1 MHPAVTDGWAMATR
15 GNNGASRRRGGG
27 RSARHKLREAGPA
40 QAPVR
45 AGLKGGAFKPLSE
58 RDVERIH
65 QTALDVLANVG
76 VADPP
81 PEMLELALEKGC
93 TLGEDGRLRFPRAF
107 VEDIVA
113 GACREMTIFG
123 RDPAFDIHLRG
134 TDVSYSTAGQAV
146 SIYECA
152 SRSYRASTL
161 LDLYDLARLVDRLDH
176 IHRFCQ
182 PIVATDIADTYEHA
196 MNIAYACLSGTLKS
210 FSCAIVDPEHIE
222 QAVAMFDL
230 VLGGGGRFREKPFC
244 TIGACPIVSPL
255 RFGED
260 GARVGITSVR
270 LGIPCDFAV
279 APQAGAT
286 APAALAGTLVQV
298 TAETLATIILTN
310 LFSPGHPTV
319 YAAWPLVSDLRTG
332 SFSGG
337 SGEEALLAAAA
348 VQLGNFYGLP
358 TSVGAGMSDSKLPDN
373 QAGFEKALSTALAG
387 HAGANYIGESAGMQA
402 SLMGCS
408 FEALVIDND
417 MLGAVQRT
425 IRGIE
430 VTDETLSYDL
440 IAETAPGIGHFLG
453 SDQTLAIM
461 ESEYLYP
468 DVADRR
474 APSDWEESGSLDILE
489 RAQLRVREIL
499 SSHYPS
505 YIGERLDEEIRRRFP
520 IRLSREQMVAE
531 GRRWQTDG

>member
-1 MHPAVTDGWAMATR
+1 
-15 GNNGASRRRGGG
+15 
-27 RSARHKLREAGPA
+27 
-40 QAPVR
+40 
-45 AGLKGGAFKPLSE
+45 
-58 RDVERIH
+58 
-65 QTALDVLANVG
+65 
-76 VADPP
+76 
-81 PEMLELALEKGC
+81 
-93 TLGEDGRLRFPRAF
+93 
-107 VEDIVA
+107 
-113 GACREMTIFG
+113 
-123 RDPAFDIHLRG
+123 
-134 TDVSYSTAGQAV
+134 
-146 SIYECA
+146 
-152 SRSYRASTL
+152 
-161 LDLYDLARLVDRLDH
+161 
-176 IHRFCQ
+176 
-182 PIVATDIADTYEHA
+182 
-196 MNIAYACLSGTLKS
+196 
-210 FSCAIVDPEHIE
+210 
-222 QAVAMFDL
+222 
-230 VLGGGGRFREKPFC
+230 
-244 TIGACPIVSPL
+244 VSPL

-348 VQLGNFYGLP
+348 VQIGNFYNLP
-358 TSVGAGMSDSKLPDN
+358 TSVGAGMSDSKMPDN
-373 QAGFEKALSTALAG
+373 QAGFEKALTTALAG
-387 HAGANYIGESAGMQA
+387 HAGANYIGEAAGMQA

-440 IAETAPGIGHFLG
+440 IAETARGAGHFLG

-468 DVADRR
+468 EVSDRR
-474 APSDWEESGSLDILE
+474 APSDWEQSGSSDIRE
-489 RAQLRVREIL
+489 RAHVRVREIL
-499 SSHYPS
+499 SSHYPV
-505 YIGERLDEEIRRRFP
+505 YIDPKMDEELRRRFP
-520 IRLSREQMVAE
+520 ILLSKDYMSPRGA
-531 GRRWQTDG
+531 RWLVQ

>member
-1 MHPAVTDGWAMATR
+1 MAA
-15 GNNGASRRRGGG
+15 GSARRRGGG
-27 RSARHKLREAGPA
+27 RSARHKMREAGPA
-40 QAPVR
+40 QAPVHS
-45 AGLKGGAFKPLSE
+45 GLKGGDFKPLADHEMS
-58 RDVERIH
+58 RIH

-76 VADPP
+76 IADAP
-81 PEMLELALEKGC
+81 PEMTELAVAKGC
-93 TLGEDGRLRFPRAF
+93 ALGDDGRLRFPHAF
-107 VEDIVA
+107 VEDIIA

-123 RDPAFDIHLRG
+123 RDPAYDINLRG
-134 TDVSYSTAGQAV
+134 TQVSYSTAGQAV
-146 SIYECA
+146 SVYEHGT
-152 SRSYRASTL
+152 RSYRASTL

-182 PIVATDIADTYEHA
+182 PIVATDLEDAYEHA
-196 MNIAYACLSGTLKS
+196 MNVAYACLSGTMKS
-210 FSCAIVDPEHIE
+210 FSCAIVAPEHIE
-222 QAVAMFDL
+222 QAVALFDM
-230 VLGGGGRFREKPFC
+230 VLGGEGRFKEKPFC

-298 TAETLATIILTN
+298 TAETLATIIMTN

-348 VQLGNFYGLP
+348 VQMGNFYDLP
-358 TSVGAGMSDSKLPDN
+358 TSVGAGMSDSKMPDA
-373 QAGFEKALSTALAG
+373 QAGFEKALTTALAG
-387 HAGANYIGESAGMQA
+387 HAGANYIGEAAGMQA
-402 SLMGCS
+402 SLLGCS

-430 VTDETLSYDL
+430 VTDETLSYEL
-440 IAETAPGIGHFLG
+440 IAETATGAGHFLG
-453 SDQTLAIM
+453 SDQTLAMM

-468 DVADRR
+468 EVSDRR
-474 APSDWEESGSLDILE
+474 APGDWEKSGSPDILE
-489 RAQLRVREIL
+489 SAQTRVSEIL

-505 YIGERLDEEIRRRFP
+505 YIDARLDEEIRRRFP
-520 IRLSREQMVAE
+520 ILLKPEQMAADG
-531 GRRWQTDG
+531 GRW

>member
-1 MHPAVTDGWAMATR
+1 MVAE
-15 GNNGASRRRGGG
+15 NNGGSSRRKRGG
-27 RSARHKLREAGPA
+27 RSARHKMREAGPA
-40 QAPVR
+40 QVPVR
-45 AGLKGGAFKPLSE
+45 SGLKGGAFKPLGE
-58 RDVERIH
+58 RDIERIH
-65 QTALDVLANVG
+65 RTALDVLANVG
-76 VADPP
+76 IADPP
-81 PEMLELALEKGC
+81 PEMVELALAKGC
-93 TLGEDGRLRFPRAF
+93 TLSDDGRLRFPHSF
-107 VEDIVA
+107 VEDIIA
-113 GACREMTIFG
+113 GACREMTIYG
-123 RDPAFDIHLRG
+123 RDPAYDIHLRG
-134 TDVSYSTAGQAV
+134 TEVSYSTAGQAV
-146 SIYECA
+146 SVYE
-152 SRSYRASTL
+152 SQTRSYRPSTL

-182 PIVATDIADTYEHA
+182 PIVATDLAKPYEHA

-210 FSCAIVDPEHIE
+210 FSCAMVEPEHIE

-230 VLGGGGRFREKPFC
+230 VLGGEGKFRQKPFC
-244 TIGACPIVSPL
+244 TVGACPIVSPL

-298 TAETLATIILTN
+298 TAETLATIIMTN

-348 VQLGNFYGLP
+348 VQLGNFYELP
-358 TSVGAGMSDSKLPDN
+358 TSVGAGMSDSKMPDN
-373 QAGFEKALSTALAG
+373 QAGFEKALTTALAG

-430 VTDETLSYDL
+430 VNDETLSYDL
-440 IAETAPGIGHFLG
+440 IAQTATGVGHFLG

-468 DVADRR
+468 EVSDRR
-474 APSDWEESGSLDILE
+474 AASDWEAGGSPDIRE
-489 RAQLRVREIL
+489 RAEARVREIL

-505 YIGERLDEEIRRRFP
+505 YIEPRLDEEIRRRFP
-520 IRLSREQMVAE
+520 ILLGKEMMTAQGE
-531 GRRWQTDG
+531 RWQSGD

>member
-1 MHPAVTDGWAMATR
+1 MAAGR
-15 GNNGASRRRGGG
+15 SSGAPRRRGGG
-27 RSARHKLREAGPA
+27 RSARHKMREAGPA

-45 AGLKGGAFKPLSE
+45 AGLKGGDFKPLGE
-58 RDVERIH
+58 RDMERIH

-81 PEMLELALEKGC
+81 PEMAELALEKGC
-93 TLGEDGRLRFPRAF
+93 TLSDDGRLHFPHAF

-113 GACREMTIFG
+113 GACREMTIYG
-123 RDPAFDIHLRG
+123 RDPAFDINLRG
-134 TDVSYSTAGQAV
+134 TEVSYSTAGQAV
-146 SIYECA
+146 SVYENA
-152 SRSYRASTL
+152 SRTYRASTL
-161 LDLYDLARLVDRLDH
+161 LDLYDLARLVDRMDH

-182 PIVATDIADTYEHA
+182 PVVATDIEDTYEHA
-196 MNIAYACLSGTLKS
+196 MNIAYACLSGTMKS
-210 FSCAIVDPEHIE
+210 FSCAIVAPEHIE
-222 QAVAMFDL
+222 AAVTMFDM
-230 VLGGGGRFREKPFC
+230 VLGGEGRFREKPFC

-298 TAETLATIILTN
+298 TAETLATIIMTN

-348 VQLGNFYGLP
+348 VQMGNFYDLP
-358 TSVGAGMSDSKLPDN
+358 TSVGAGMSDSKMPDN
-373 QAGFEKALSTALAG
+373 QAGFEKALTTALAG
-387 HAGANYIGESAGMQA
+387 HAGANYIGEAAGMQA
-402 SLMGCS
+402 SLLGCS

-430 VTDETLSYDL
+430 VNDETLSYEV
-440 IAETAPGIGHFLG
+440 IAETATGVGHFLG
-453 SDQTLAIM
+453 SDQTLAFM

-468 DVADRR
+468 DVSDRR
-474 APSDWEESGSLDILE
+474 APGDWEKSGSPDILE
-489 RAQLRVREIL
+489 SAHARVNEIL

-505 YIGERLDEEIRRRFP
+505 YVDERLDEEIRRKFP
-520 IRLSREQMVAE
+520 IIITREQMAAE
-531 GRRWQTDG
+531 CGRWRV

>member
-1 MHPAVTDGWAMATR
+1 VH
-15 GNNGASRRRGGG
+15 S
-27 RSARHKLREAGPA
+27 
-40 QAPVR
+40 
-45 AGLKGGAFKPLSE
+45 GLKGGAFKPLGD
-58 RDVERIH
+58 RDMQRIH
-65 QTALDVLANVG
+65 QTALDVLANIG

-81 PEMLELALEKGC
+81 PEMAELALAKGC
-93 TLGEDGRLRFPRAF
+93 TMTAEGRLSFPRAF
-107 VEDIVA
+107 VEDILS
-113 GACREMTIFG
+113 GACREMTIYG
-123 RDPAFDIHLRG
+123 RDPAYDINLRG
-134 TDVSYSTAGQAV
+134 TEVSYSTAGQAV
-146 SIYECA
+146 SVYESA

-161 LDLYDLARLVDRLDH
+161 LDLYDFARLVDKLDH

-182 PIVATDIADTYEHA
+182 PIVATDIQDAHEHA
-196 MNIAYACLSGTLKS
+196 MNIAYACLTGTLKS
-210 FSCAIVDPEHIE
+210 FSCAMVAPEHIE

-230 VLGGGGRFREKPFC
+230 VLGGEGKFREKPFC

-348 VQLGNFYGLP
+348 VQMGNFYDLP

-373 QAGFEKALSTALAG
+373 QAGFEKALTTALAG
-387 HAGANYIGESAGMQA
+387 HAGANYIGEAAGMQA

-430 VTDETLSYDL
+430 VNDETLSYDL
-440 IAETAPGIGHFLG
+440 IAETVSGAGHFLG

-468 DVADRR
+468 DLSDRR
-474 APSDWEESGSLDILE
+474 APGDWEASGSQDIVE
-489 RAQLRVREIL
+489 RAESRVREIL
-499 SSHYPS
+499 SHHYPS
-505 YIGERLDEEIRRRFP
+505 YIDERLDEEIRRRFP
-520 IRLSREQMVAE
+520 ILLDREQMTAE
-531 GRRWQTDG
+531 SRRW

>member
-1 MHPAVTDGWAMATR
+1 MVADQKDCAP
-15 GNNGASRRRGGG
+15 RRRGGG
-27 RSARHKLREAGPA
+27 RSARRKLREAGPTR
-40 QAPVR
+40 APVR
-45 AGLKGGAFKPLSE
+45 AGLEGGAFKPLSHH
-58 RDVERIH
+58 DIERIH
-65 QTALDVLANVG
+65 RTALDVLANIG

-81 PEMLELALEKGC
+81 PEMAELALARGC
-93 TLGEDGRLRFPRAF
+93 TLNGDARLCFPHAF
-107 VEDIVA
+107 VEDIIA

-134 TDVSYSTAGQAV
+134 TEVSYSTAGQAV
-146 SIYECA
+146 SVYENA
-152 SRSYRASTL
+152 SRTYRKSTL
-161 LDLYDLARLVDRLDH
+161 LDLYDFARLVDRLDH

-182 PIVATDIADTYEHA
+182 PIVATDIEDARTHA
-196 MNIAYACLSGTLKS
+196 INIAYACLAGTLKS
-210 FSCAIVDPEHIE
+210 FSCAIVAPEHIE

-230 VLGGGGRFREKPFC
+230 ALGGEGRFRAKPFC

-260 GARVGITSVR
+260 GARVDITSVR

-332 SFSGG
+332 AFSGG

-348 VQLGNFYGLP
+348 VQMGNFYNLP

-373 QAGFEKALSTALAG
+373 QAGFEKALTTALAG
-387 HAGANYIGESAGMQA
+387 HAGANYIGEAAGMQA

-430 VTDETLSYDL
+430 VNDETLSYDL
-440 IAETAPGIGHFLG
+440 IAETVTGAGHFLG

-474 APSDWEESGSLDILE
+474 AASDWEETGSKDIVE
-489 RAQLRVREIL
+489 RAELRVKEIL
-499 SSHYPS
+499 SSHYPT
-505 YIGERLDEEIRRRFP
+505 YIDERLDEEIRRRFP
-520 IRLSREQMVAE
+520 ILLTKDKMSAAS
-531 GRRWQTDG
+531 GRW

>member
-1 MHPAVTDGWAMATR
+1 MLSQRDTTR
-15 GNNGASRRRGGG
+15 ELSMTAKVGKGASRRRGGG
-27 RSARHKLREAGPA
+27 RSARHKMREAGPA
-40 QAPVR
+40 QAPVHS
-45 AGLKGGAFKPLSE
+45 GLKGGAFKPLSD
-58 RDVERIH
+58 RDIERIH
-65 QTALDVLANVG
+65 HTALDVLANVG
-76 VADPP
+76 IADPL
-81 PEMLELALEKGC
+81 PEMVELALAKGC
-93 TLGEDGRLRFPRAF
+93 TLSDDARLCFPRAF
-107 VEDIVA
+107 VEDIIA
-113 GACREMTIFG
+113 GACREMTIYG

-134 TDVSYSTAGQAV
+134 TEVSYSTAGQAV
-146 SIYECA
+146 SVYENT

-161 LDLYDLARLVDRLDH
+161 LDLYDFARLVDRLEH

-182 PIVATDIADTYEHA
+182 PIVATDITDPYEHA
-196 MNIAYACLSGTLKS
+196 MNIAYACLNGTLKS
-210 FSCAIVDPEHIE
+210 FSCTIVDPDHIE
-222 QAVAMFDL
+222 QAVGMFDL
-230 VLGGGGRFREKPFC
+230 VLGGQGRFREKPFC

-255 RFGED
+255 RFGAD

-310 LFSPGHPTV
+310 LFAPGHPTV

-348 VQLGNFYGLP
+348 VQLGNFYNLP

-373 QAGFEKALSTALAG
+373 QAGFEKALTTALAG
-387 HAGANYIGESAGMQA
+387 HAGANYIGEAAGMQA

-440 IAETAPGIGHFLG
+440 IAKTAAGVGHFLG

-461 ESEYLYP
+461 ETEYLYP
-468 DVADRR
+468 EVSDRR
-474 APSDWEESGSLDILE
+474 APSDWEEGGSTDIRE
-489 RAQLRVREIL
+489 RAEVRVREIL
-499 SSHYPS
+499 SDHYPA
-505 YIGERLDEEIRRRFP
+505 YIDEKLDEEIRRRFP
-520 IRLSREQMVAE
+520 ILLNKDQMTAGTSRW
-531 GRRWQTDG
+531 RD

>member
-1 MHPAVTDGWAMATR
+1 MAAGKGGAVP
-15 GNNGASRRRGGG
+15 RRRGGG
-27 RSARHKLREAGPA
+27 RSARRKLRAAGPA
-40 QAPVR
+40 R
-45 AGLKGGAFKPLSE
+45 AAVHSGLEGGAFKPLSE
-58 RDVERIH
+58 RDIERIH
-65 QTALDVLANVG
+65 DTALEVLANVG

-81 PEMLELALEKGC
+81 PEMAALAEAAGC
-93 TLGEDGRLRFPRAF
+93 GFDSDGRLCFPRAF

-113 GACREMTIFG
+113 GACREMTIYG
-123 RDPAFDIHLRG
+123 RDPAHDIHLRG
-134 TDVSYSTAGQAV
+134 TEVSYSTAGQAV
-146 SIYECA
+146 SVYESA
-152 SRSYRASTL
+152 TRSYRASTL
-161 LDLYDLARLVDRLDH
+161 LDLYDFARLVDRLDH

-182 PIVATDIADTYEHA
+182 PIVATDVEDARTHA
-196 MNIAYACLSGTLKS
+196 MNIAYASLAGTLKS
-210 FSCAIVDPEHIE
+210 FSCAIVAPEHIE
-222 QAVAMFDL
+222 EAVAMFDMA
-230 VLGGGGRFREKPFC
+230 LGGEGRFREKPFC

-310 LFSPGHPTV
+310 LFSRGHPTI

-348 VQLGNFYGLP
+348 VQMGNFYGLP

-373 QAGFEKALSTALAG
+373 QAGYEKALTTALAG
-387 HAGANYIGESAGMQA
+387 HAGANYIGEAAGMQA

-430 VTDETLSYDL
+430 VNDETLSYEL
-440 IAETAPGIGHFLG
+440 IAQTVKGPGHFLG

-468 DVADRR
+468 ELADRR
-474 APSDWEESGSLDILE
+474 AASDWEQSGSKDIVE
-489 RAQLRVREIL
+489 RAEERVREIL
-499 SSHYPS
+499 SSHYPV
-505 YIGERLDEEIRRRFP
+505 YIDDALDEAIRARFP
-520 IRLSREQMVAE
+520 ILLDKAE
-531 GRRWQTDG
+531 MRAGCKRW

>member
-1 MHPAVTDGWAMATR
+1 VH
-15 GNNGASRRRGGG
+15 S
-27 RSARHKLREAGPA
+27 
-40 QAPVR
+40 
-45 AGLKGGAFKPLSE
+45 GLKGGAFKPLTE

-81 PEMLELALEKGC
+81 PEMTELALAKGC
-93 TLGEDGRLRFPRAF
+93 TMNGDGRLCFPRAF
-107 VEDIVA
+107 VEDILA
-113 GACREMTIFG
+113 GACREMTIYG
-123 RDPAFDIHLRG
+123 RDPAYDINLRG
-134 TDVSYSTAGQAV
+134 TEVSYSTAGQAV
-146 SIYECA
+146 SVYESA
-152 SRSYRASTL
+152 TRSYRASTL
-161 LDLYDLARLVDRLDH
+161 LDLYDFARLVDRLDH

-182 PIVATDIADTYEHA
+182 PIVATDVGDPREHA

-210 FSCAIVDPEHIE
+210 FSCTIVSPEHIE
-222 QAVAMFDL
+222 QAVAMFDM
-230 VLGGGGRFREKPFC
+230 VLGGEGRFREKPFC

-260 GARVGITSVR
+260 GAQVGITSVR

-286 APAALAGTLVQV
+286 APAALAGALVQV

-348 VQLGNFYGLP
+348 VQMGNFYDLP
-358 TSVGAGMSDSKLPDN
+358 TSVGAGMSDSKLPDA
-373 QAGFEKALSTALAG
+373 QAGFEKALTTALAG
-387 HAGANYIGESAGMQA
+387 HAGANYIGEAAGMQA

-430 VTDETLSYDL
+430 VNDETLSYDL
-440 IAETAPGIGHFLG
+440 IAQTVSGAGHFLG

-474 APSDWEESGSLDILE
+474 APGDWEESGSQDILE
-489 RAQLRVREIL
+489 RAQTRVREIL

-505 YIGERLDEEIRRRFP
+505 YIDERLDDEIRRRFP
-520 IRLSREQMVAE
+520 ILLTREQMAA
-531 GRRWQTDG
+531 GSSRW

>member
-1 MHPAVTDGWAMATR
+1 MAE
-15 GNNGASRRRGGG
+15 GKSNVSPRRRGGG
-27 RSARHKLREAGPA
+27 RSSRHRMRKAGPA
-40 QAPVR
+40 HAPVR
-45 AGLKGGAFKPLSE
+45 AGLKGGAFKPLS
-58 RDVERIH
+58 DHDMERIH
-65 QTALDVLANVG
+65 KTALDVLENVG

-81 PEMLELALEKGC
+81 AEMLELALAKGC
-93 TLGEDGRLRFPRAF
+93 TVNEHDRLCFTRAF
-107 VEDIVA
+107 VEDVIA
-113 GACREMTIFG
+113 GACREMTIYG

-134 TDVSYSTAGQAV
+134 TEVSYATAGQAV
-146 SIYECA
+146 TVYESA
-152 SRSYRASTL
+152 NRSYRPSTL

-182 PIVATDIADTYEHA
+182 PIVATDLEDPHEHA

-210 FSCAIVDPEHIE
+210 FSCAIVEPRHIE
-222 QAVAMFDL
+222 RAVAMFDI
-230 VLGGGGRFREKPFC
+230 VLGAEGRFREKPFC
-244 TIGACPIVSPL
+244 TIGCCPIVSPL

-298 TAETLATIILTN
+298 TAETLATIVLTN

-348 VQLGNFYGLP
+348 VQMGNFYGLP

-373 QAGFEKALSTALAG
+373 QAGFEKALTTALAG

-402 SLMGCS
+402 SLLGCS

-430 VTDETLSYDL
+430 VTDETLSYEL
-440 IAETAPGIGHFLG
+440 IAETACGAGHYLG
-453 SDQTLAIM
+453 ADQTLAIM

-468 DVADRR
+468 EVSDRR
-474 APSDWEESGSLDILE
+474 APGDWEENGSPDIRE
-489 RAQLRVREIL
+489 RAESRVRQIL
-499 SSHYPS
+499 SEHYPS
-505 YIGERLDEEIRRRFP
+505 YIDARADEEIRRRFP
-520 IRLSREQMVAE
+520 ILLTREQMSAE
-531 GRRWQTDG
+531 CGRW

>member
-1 MHPAVTDGWAMATR
+1 MVAGEINRAP
-15 GNNGASRRRGGG
+15 RRRGGG
-27 RSARHKLREAGPA
+27 RSARHKIREAGPA
-40 QAPVR
+40 HAPVHS
-45 AGLKGGAFKPLSE
+45 GLKGGAFKPLCE
-58 RDVERIH
+58 GDIERIH

-76 VADPP
+76 VGDPP
-81 PEMLELALEKGC
+81 PEMVELALAKGC
-93 TLGEDGRLRFPRAF
+93 TLNSDGRLCFPRDF

-113 GACREMTIFG
+113 GACREMTIHG

-146 SIYECA
+146 SVYESA
-152 SRSYRASTL
+152 SRTYRASTL
-161 LDLYDLARLVDRLDH
+161 LDLYDMARLVDRLDH

-182 PIVATDIADTYEHA
+182 PIVATDIADPYEHA

-210 FSCAIVDPEHIE
+210 FSCTIVAPEHIE
-222 QAVAMFDL
+222 QAVAMFDM
-230 VLGGGGRFREKPFC
+230 VLGGEGRFREKPFC

-260 GARVGITSVR
+260 GAQVGITSVR

-310 LFSPGHPTV
+310 LLSPGHPTV

-348 VQLGNFYGLP
+348 VQMGNFYDLP

-373 QAGFEKALSTALAG
+373 QAGFEKALTTALAG
-387 HAGANYIGESAGMQA
+387 HAGANYVGEAAGMQA

-430 VTDETLSYDL
+430 VNDETLSYDL
-440 IAETAPGIGHFLG
+440 IAETAPGVGHFLG

-474 APSDWEESGSLDILE
+474 ASSDWEESGSQDILE
-489 RAQLRVREIL
+489 RAQVRVREIL

-505 YIGERLDEEIRRRFP
+505 YIDEELDKEIRRRFP
-520 IRLSREQMVAE
+520 ILLSREQMVAE
-531 GRRWQTDG
+531 GSRWGA

>member
-1 MHPAVTDGWAMATR
+1 MVADSGR
-15 GNNGASRRRGGG
+15 GSPRRRGGG

-40 QAPVR
+40 QAPVH
-45 AGLKGGAFKPLSE
+45 AGLKGGAFKPLGE
-58 RDVERIH
+58 GDIQRIH
-65 QTALDVLANVG
+65 ETALDVLANVG
-76 VADPP
+76 IADPL
-81 PEMLELALEKGC
+81 PEMVELALAKGC
-93 TLGEDGRLRFPRAF
+93 TLSDDGRLCFPRAF
-107 VEDIVA
+107 VEDIIA
-113 GACREMTIFG
+113 GACREMTIYG
-123 RDPAFDIHLRG
+123 RDAAFDIHLRG
-134 TDVSYSTAGQAV
+134 TEVSYSTAGQAV
-146 SIYECA
+146 SVYENA

-161 LDLYDLARLVDRLDH
+161 LDLYDFARLVDRLDH

-182 PIVATDIADTYEHA
+182 PIVATDIADPYEHA

-210 FSCAIVDPEHIE
+210 FSCTIVEPDHIE

-230 VLGGGGRFREKPFC
+230 VLGGQGRFREKPFC

-260 GARVGITSVR
+260 GARVGVTSVR

-310 LFSPGHPTV
+310 LFAPGHPTV

-348 VQLGNFYGLP
+348 VQLGNFYNLP

-373 QAGFEKALSTALAG
+373 QAGFEKALTTALAG
-387 HAGANYIGESAGMQA
+387 HAGANYIGEAAGMQA

-440 IAETAPGIGHFLG
+440 IAKTASGVGHFLG

-468 DVADRR
+468 EVSDRR
-474 APSDWEESGSLDILE
+474 APSDWEESGSPDIRE
-489 RAQLRVREIL
+489 NAEIRVREML

-505 YIGERLDEEIRRRFP
+505 YVDEKLDEEIRRRFP
-520 IRLSREQMVAE
+520 ILLSKEQMTAE
-531 GRRWQTDG
+531 GGRWRLAATGER

>member
-1 MHPAVTDGWAMATR
+1 MVAG
-15 GNNGASRRRGGG
+15 GNDAAPRRRGGG
-27 RSARHKLREAGPA
+27 RKGRRKLRAAGPT

-45 AGLKGGAFKPLSE
+45 AGLKGGAFKPLAE
-58 RDVERIH
+58 RDIERIH
-65 QTALDVLANVG
+65 ETALDVLEKIG

-81 PEMLELALEKGC
+81 AEMAERAEAAGC
-93 TLGEDGRLRFPRAF
+93 TFNGDGRLCFPRSF
-107 VEDIVA
+107 VEDILA
-113 GACREMTIFG
+113 GACREMTIYG
-123 RDPAFDIHLRG
+123 RDPAYDIHLRG
-134 TDVSYSTAGQAV
+134 TEVSYSTAGQAV
-146 SIYECA
+146 SVYESA
-152 SRSYRASTL
+152 TRSYRASTL
-161 LDLYDLARLVDRLDH
+161 LDLYDFARLVDRLDH

-182 PIVATDIADTYEHA
+182 PIVATDIKDPHQHA
-196 MNIAYACLSGTLKS
+196 MNIAYASLAGTQKS
-210 FSCAIVDPEHIE
+210 FSCAIVAPEHIE
-222 QAVAMFDL
+222 EAVAMFDM
-230 VLGGGGRFREKPFC
+230 VLGGEGRFREKPFC

-310 LFSPGHPTV
+310 VISPGHPTI

-348 VQLGNFYGLP
+348 VQMGNFYGLP

-373 QAGFEKALSTALAG
+373 QAGYEKALTTALAG
-387 HAGANYIGESAGMQA
+387 HAGANYIGEAAGMQA

-440 IAETAPGIGHFLG
+440 IAQTVNGPGHFLG

-468 DVADRR
+468 DLADRR
-474 APSDWEESGSLDILE
+474 AAADWEQGGSEDIVQ
-489 RAQLRVREIL
+489 RAEEKVREIL
-499 SSHYPS
+499 SSHYPT
-505 YIGERLDEEIRRRFP
+505 YIDDTLDEAIRARFP
-520 IRLSREQMVAE
+520 VLLDRAHMSATS
-531 GRRWQTDG
+531 GRW

>member
-1 MHPAVTDGWAMATR
+1 MAADG
-15 GNNGASRRRGGG
+15 NIGASRRRGGG
-27 RSARHKLREAGPA
+27 RSAKRKMREAGPA
-40 QAPVR
+40 RPPVH
-45 AGLKGGAFKPLSE
+45 AGLKGGAFKPLGE
-58 RDVERIH
+58 RDIERIH

-81 PEMLELALEKGC
+81 PEMVGLALEKGC
-93 TLGEDGRLRFPRAF
+93 TLGDDGRLRFPRAF

-123 RDPAFDIHLRG
+123 RDPAFDINLRG
-134 TDVSYSTAGQAV
+134 TEVSYSTAGQAV
-146 SIYECA
+146 SVYESA

-161 LDLYDLARLVDRLDH
+161 LDLYDFARLVDRLDH

-182 PIVATDIADTYEHA
+182 PVVATDIGDAYEHA
-196 MNIAYACLSGTLKS
+196 MSIAYACLSGTLKS
-210 FSCAIVDPEHIE
+210 FSCAIVDPDHIR

-230 VLGGGGRFREKPFC
+230 VLGGEGRFREKPFC

-348 VQLGNFYGLP
+348 VQMGNYYDLP

-373 QAGFEKALSTALAG
+373 QAGFEKALTTALAG

-430 VTDETLSYDL
+430 VTDETLSYEL
-440 IAETAPGIGHFLG
+440 IAETASGIGHFLG

-468 DVADRR
+468 EVADRR
-474 APSDWEESGSLDILE
+474 APGDWEEAGSPDILE
-489 RAQLRVREIL
+489 SAKARVREIL

-505 YIGERLDEEIRRRFP
+505 YIDARLDQEIRRRFP
-520 IRLSREQMVAE
+520 ILLGEEQMIAE
-531 GRRWQTDG
+531 NHRWQA

>member
-1 MHPAVTDGWAMATR
+1 MAA
-15 GNNGASRRRGGG
+15 NDVSGAPRRRGGG
-27 RSARHKLREAGPA
+27 RSARRKMRAAGPA

-45 AGLKGGAFKPLSE
+45 SGLKGGAFKPLSE
-58 RDVERIH
+58 RDMERIH

-76 VADPP
+76 VADPL
-81 PEMLELALEKGC
+81 PEMVELALARGC

-107 VEDIVA
+107 VEDIIA
-113 GACREMTIFG
+113 GACREMTIYG
-123 RDPAFDIHLRG
+123 RDPAFDINLRG
-134 TDVSYSTAGQAV
+134 TEVSYSTAGQAV
-146 SIYECA
+146 SVYESA

-161 LDLYDLARLVDRLDH
+161 LDLYDFARLVDRLDH

-182 PIVATDIADTYEHA
+182 PIVATDIADPYEHA

-210 FSCAIVDPEHIE
+210 FSCAIVDPDHIA

-230 VLGGGGRFREKPFC
+230 VLGGEGRFREKPFC

-260 GARVGITSVR
+260 GARVGMTSVR

-310 LFSPGHPTV
+310 LFQPGHPTI

-348 VQLGNFYGLP
+348 VQLGNFYNLP

-373 QAGFEKALSTALAG
+373 QAGFEKALTTALAG
-387 HAGANYIGESAGMQA
+387 HAGANYIGEAAGMQA

-440 IAETAPGIGHFLG
+440 IAKTASGVGHFLG

-468 DVADRR
+468 EISDRR
-474 APSDWEESGSLDILE
+474 APSDWVEGGSTDISQ
-489 RAQLRVREIL
+489 RAEVRVREIL

-505 YIGERLDEEIRRRFP
+505 YIDEGLDEEIRRRFP
-520 IRLSREQMVAE
+520 ILLTKEQMSTE
-531 GRRWQTDG
+531 GGRWAGP